1 MHNTRRDRTLH
12 KCAAMRAA
20 KARKRLERAES
31 MTECG
36 RIVTTGCMGTHD
48 IRLLA
53 WQDDGMTV
61 AVVVDGVHKRP
72 RTLRGVWRCLAKL
85 IGGAICK

>member
-1 MHNTRRDRTLH
+1 MHNRRKDRVIR

-20 KARKRLERAES
+20 KERKRLERAES

-36 RIVTTGCMGTHD
+36 RILTTGCLGEHD

-53 WQDDGMTV
+53 YPDDGLLV

-72 RTLRGVWRCLAKL
+72 RSVRGVWRCVAKM
-85 IGGAICK
+85 IGGNHAE